1 MAAYVVVNVNTNNPV
16 EYEEYKRM
24 AQEAVAQYGGRYLAR
39 GGKTKVLEGDWRPT
53 RLVVLVFDSYER
65 ANEWWESEAY
75 APAKRLRQRLSTTE
89 MVLVDG
95 YEP

>member
-1 MAAYVVVNVNTNNPV
+1 MAAYVVVNVDTDSPV

-24 AQEAVAQYGGRYLAR
+24 AQDAVALYGGRYLAR
-39 GGKTKVLEGDWRPT
+39 GGKTKVLEGDWQPK

-65 ANEWWESEAY
+65 AYEWWESEEY
-75 APAKRLRQRLSTTE
+75 APAKSLRQRLSKTQ